1 MHFHAVMS
9 LDNNCYKILMT
20 CFQNIWKLPIY
31 FSTLELSLANEVR
44 QVFSLN
50 VNESG
55 VSVIGLIMEEKIYNV
70 EYIFL

>member
-20 CFQNIWKLPIY
+20 CFQNNWVLSICFCTPEHWLVN
-31 FSTLELSLANEVR
+31 ELR
-44 QVFSLN
+44 QVSNLS
-50 VNESG
+50 VSDSG
-55 VSVIGLIMEEKIYNV
+55 VVVISLIMEERIYNV

>member
-9 LDNNCYKILMT
+9 LDYSYYKILMT
-20 CFQNIWKLPIY
+20 CVQNIWKLPIY

-50 VNESG
+50 INEFG
-55 VSVIGLIMEEKIYNV
+55 VSVIALIMEEKIYNV